1 MEEKMKRTESSS
13 EIILL
18 NAAKAIDDLDKI
30 RINLDADDFDMLTLC
45 GPYTMPLCAAFFSLV
60 GLAGTALGF
69 IEIPEGGTKKLVKGS
84 PLDDDYFSME
94 RDEFTMMI
102 YRCRNDTVM
111 LHCIFECF
119 VRRDKDA
126 MAAVAKDFVY
136 YL

>member
-1 MEEKMKRTESSS
+1 MEEKMKKNESS

-30 RINLDADDFDMLTLC
+30 RINLGADDFDMITLC
-45 GPYTMPLCAAFFSLV
+45 GPYTLPLCAAFYSLV

-94 RDEFTMMI
+94 RDEFTRMI
-102 YRCRNDTVM
+102 YRCRNDTM
-111 LHCIFECF
+111 KLHDVFLCF
-119 VRRDKDA
+119 VKRDKAA
-126 MAAVAKDFVY
+126 MSKIAKDFVY

>member
-30 RINLDADDFDMLTLC
+30 RISLGAEDFDMLTLC
-45 GPYTMPLCAAFFSLV
+45 GPYTMPLCAAFYSLI

-69 IEIPEGGTKKLVKGS
+69 IEIPEGATKKLVKGS

-94 RDEFTMMI
+94 RDEFSTHEMKLQI
-102 YRCRNDTVM
+102 SHSFCTKIPPPSNLWKDKGRYRNNAEEIM
-111 LHCIFECF
+111 
-119 VRRDKDA
+119 
-126 MAAVAKDFVY
+126 
-136 YL
+136 

>member
-1 MEEKMKRTESSS
+1 MKRTESSS

-30 RINLDADDFDMLTLC
+30 RINLDADDFDMITLC
-45 GPYTMPLCAAFFSLV
+45 GPYTIPLCAAFYSLV

-94 RDEFTMMI
+94 RDEFARMI
-102 YRCRNDTVM
+102 YHCRNDTM
-111 LHCIFECF
+111 KLHEIFLCF
-119 VRRDKDA
+119 VERDKAA
-126 MAAVAKDFVY
+126 MRKIAKDFVY

>member
-1 MEEKMKRTESSS
+1 MEEQMRRNEPS

-18 NAAKAIDDLDKI
+18 NAAKAIDEIDKI
-30 RINLDADDFDMLTLC
+30 RISLGAEDLDMLTLC
-45 GPYTMPLCAAFFSLV
+45 GSYTMPLCAAFYSLI

-69 IEIPEGGTKKLVKGS
+69 IEIPEGATKKLVKGS

-119 VRRDKDA
+119 VKRDKDA